1 MTGLEVAFEPTR
13 AGSRC
18 FAGLAQFEKMLA
30 TIYRRHTAG
39 QDAMIG
45 QGYSIPYRASG
56 TNRTNSAAKPP
67 VKSSPNRDTK
77 SRSNSNHNAKKEAP
91 MGRFNFNLYANAE
104 ACFRSQL
111 TAVALSGCI
120 AVAAAVHGP
129 SGTQPYAS

>member
-1 MTGLEVAFEPTR
+1 MSRLEASRYFVGR
-13 AGSRC
+13 AQS
-18 FAGLAQFEKMLA
+18 ETKLA
-30 TIYRRHTAG
+30 TICRRHTAG

-45 QGYSIPYRASG
+45 QGYSIPYRVSG
-56 TNRTNSAAKPP
+56 TNRTNLDAKPP
-67 VKSSPNRDTK
+67 VKSSPNRDTN
-77 SRSNSNHNAKKEAP
+77 SRSNRNHNAKKEAP
-91 MGRFNFNLYANAE
+91 MGRFNFNLNANAE

>member
-1 MTGLEVAFEPTR
+1 MGC
-13 AGSRC
+13 S
-18 FAGLAQFEKMLA
+18 FAGLAQSNRNFA
-30 TIYRRHTAG
+30 TDCRRHTAG

-56 TNRTNSAAKPP
+56 TNRTNSAGKPP
-67 VKSSPNRDTK
+67 VKSSPNRDTQ
-77 SRSNSNHNAKKEAP
+77 SRSNHNHNAKKEVS
-91 MGRFNFNLYANAE
+91 MGRFNFNLNANAE
-104 ACFRSQL
+104 ACFRSHL